1 MRLKRLIQSLLT
13 AGLVFLFLFAG
24 QAWGHGGHLQP
35 EPHKT
40 GILLVAFGSSL
51 PGAQAAFDHIDQ
63 TVKAAFP
70 DTPVQWA
77 YTSRIIRDKLAK
89 SGKELDSPAEAL
101 AEMAA
106 DGFTHVAVQS
116 LHTIPGKEYHDLVRI
131 VKNFQQM
138 PGGIAHVQLG
148 LPLLSTQADMAKT
161 AEAILETLPAERK
174 KDEGV
179 ALMGHGTD
187 HPSNAV
193 YAALMWQVQL
203 TDENLFVGTVES
215 YPEAGLIIEQL
226 RAKNIDT
233 AWLMPMMSVAGDH
246 ARNDMAGEGQ
256 DSWQSRFEAAGIETE
271 TVLKGTAE
279 YDAFVDIWVDHLK
292 EAMEKCRPHHHK

>member
-13 AGLVFLFLFAG
+13 AGFVFLFLFSG
-24 QAWGHGGHLQP
+24 QAWGHGGHPHP

-89 SGKELDSPAEAL
+89 TGRELASPAEAL

-131 VKNFQQM
+131 AKSFEPM

-148 LPLLSTQADMAKT
+148 LPLLSKQADMAKA

-179 ALMGHGTD
+179 ALMGHGTH
-187 HPSNAV
+187 HPSNAL

-203 TDENLFVGTVES
+203 TDENVFVGTVAG
-215 YPEAGLIIEQL
+215 YPEAGLIIEQFK
-226 RAKNIDT
+226 AKDIDT

-256 DSWQSRFEAAGIETE
+256 DSWKSRFEAAGIETE

-279 YDAFVDIWVDHLK
+279 YDAFVEIWVDHLK
-292 EAMEKCRPHHHK
+292 ETIKKCQPHHHK